1 MSHKEADASVI
12 RVIVE
17 NNYITP
23 VWFANSLKGLEETA
37 RSHKMSLTFIN
48 DIREIPAGE
57 RAVVVV
63 GANKSW
69 VRSVL
74 DAARRRFLRPIL
86 IGAVPGSYGE
96 DVSGTMYGSISIIT
110 IGGAS
115 PWWTSTRT
123 AATTAPSMSPS

>member
-1 MSHKEADASVI
+1 MSHKETDTPTI

-37 RSHKMSLTFIN
+37 KSHKMGLAFVN
-48 DIREIPAGE
+48 DIREIPPGE

-63 GANKSW
+63 GASKSW
-69 VRSVL
+69 VRTVL
-74 DAARRRFLRPIL
+74 DAARRSYLRPIL

-96 DVSGTMYGSISIIT
+96 DVSGTMYGSRST
-110 IGGAS
+110 I
-115 PWWTSTRT
+115 
-123 AATTAPSMSPS
+123 